1 MFTKAA
7 NSKVK
12 FQDQQLDDYILENSV
27 LKSKLQSKIDALSIL
42 GKELDKCSME
52 RDKYKVLV
60 EQLKCVRSTPLQ
72 QSSMCG
78 LTPTYTI
85 SGGDLLANTRH
96 LNDMLKLEV
105 ETLRSKLEEASGD
118 IVALRKQLQKTD
130 STEKIGNRKQ
140 STALSYTPDDYEQ
153 LVQDLEKIQKKY
165 QQIHLDYR
173 ATLDEKEELV
183 ADRDYYKN
191 KVQRLN
197 HQISFILANRVK
209 SQQDNTAPKPVVD
222 LDALVMENKYLHERI
237 TQLQVEKE
245 IIKRTLTKYK
255 ALLENRNKSNSF
267 SLSKGFADVMTQKQV
282 REYLEV
288 NSRTGLKRT
297 SAAELKS
304 ICLGLFEALNDKS
317 IALQHQRKTNQIL
330 ANRITE
336 LEKTL
341 ENWCDGQKYIPIFP
355 SQMLLDEF
363 CADADNASI
372 KSQDCKEK
380 YNDDDTGTG
389 DVENKMS
396 NSDNDVKSTDT
407 SSDDAGSN
415 YDFDDDGED
424 RKLTSKTVLPIELE
438 ELVKEA
444 LAEIKASSNNIAE
457 IPTLS

>member
-1 MFTKAA
+1 M
-7 NSKVK
+7 
-12 FQDQQLDDYILENSV
+12 
-27 LKSKLQSKIDALSIL
+27 

-60 EQLKCVRSTPLQ
+60 EQLKCVRTPHQ
-72 QSSMCG
+72 QSSNMCR

-85 SGGDLLANTRH
+85 SGGELLAKTRD

-130 STEKIGNRKQ
+130 SSESLGNRKQ
-140 STALSYTPDDYEQ
+140 STAVSYTPDDYEQ

-209 SQQDNTAPKPVVD
+209 AQQDNSAPKPVVD

-255 ALLENRNKSNSF
+255 TLLENRNNSNTF
-267 SLSKGFADVMTQKQV
+267 SLSKGFADVMTQKEV

-288 NSRTGLKRT
+288 NSKTGLKRT
-297 SAAELKS
+297 SAGELKS

-363 CADADNASI
+363 CADDTASVKSHDSKDQYKNEEDN
-372 KSQDCKEK
+372 
-380 YNDDDTGTG
+380 G
-389 DVENKMS
+389 DMENKVS
-396 NSDNDVKSTDT
+396 DSDNDVKSTDS

-415 YDFDDDGED
+415 YEFNDDGED
-424 RKLTSKTVLPIELE
+424 RKLNSKTVLPLELE

-444 LAEIKASSNNIAE
+444 LAEIKASNNDNIAE
-457 IPTLS
+457 IPALS